1 MNSEYTSRSIEQLSP
16 AALERLIYVVGS
28 ARGGT
33 SLTKDVIGAHDNV
46 ISFHGPTHFLNH
58 PWKHR
63 RRLDP
68 RLWNIVF
75 WLPENRAARGRCA
88 ICWRRRRAKPSS
100 ATSTARWRGA
110 ISASSTS
117 SIR

>member
-63 RRLDP
+63 KRLDP

-75 WLPENRAARGRCA
+75 WLPENV
-88 ICWRRRRAKPSS
+88 RRAEVRDSLGAAGARRLHPPL
-100 ATSTARWRGA
+100 STERWRGA